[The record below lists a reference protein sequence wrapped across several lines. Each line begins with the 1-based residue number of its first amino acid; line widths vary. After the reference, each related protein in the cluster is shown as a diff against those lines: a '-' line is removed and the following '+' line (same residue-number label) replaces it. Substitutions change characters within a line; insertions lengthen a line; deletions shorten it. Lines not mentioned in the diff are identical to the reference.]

1 MRQNSYPGKIIR
13 ILLLCL
19 NTDMRRWGLSETTEE
34 VASKQPPHA
43 PCFR

>member
-19 NTDMRRWGLSETTEE
+19 NTDMRTMGTVPIVSFW
-34 VASKQPPHA
+34 
-43 PCFR
+43 

>member
-19 NTDMRRWGLSETTEE
+19 NTDMRTMGTVRD
-34 VASKQPPHA
+34 H
-43 PCFR
+43 